1 MSPMGPVAMG
11 IVALFGLAVLGG
23 GLSIAAV
30 GVGRLR
36 TARVLREAE
45 PIPLGEIPEASGL
58 VEFEGTVQ
66 PHGEETLEGPISGT
80 TCLAYTVQSRAR
92 DENGDVGDELA
103 WTFDGGISAGVP
115 FAVDDGV
122 DRLTVDPANAVL
134 SLTNWGAEGTPWTDR
149 TALSTDVLDRLQAAG
164 LPRAGTEPDSVDSD
178 PTGATRRQYCEHR
191 LEAGSDVHIFGGSVT
206 DSSDR
211 HTPVTVAGDDW
222 FEITAGDEPTVLAD
236 RQRSGSLYLI
246 FGGLL
251 AIPGIGFALAGIVG
265 LVSMLFL

>member
-1 MSPMGPVAMG
+1 MSSLGPVAMG
-11 IVALFGLAVLGG
+11 IVALFGFAILGG

-36 TARVLREAE
+36 TARALREAE
-45 PIPLGEIPEASGL
+45 PIPLGAVPEASGL

-80 TCLAYTVQSRAR
+80 TCLAYTVQSRTR
-92 DENGDVGDELA
+92 DENGDVGESA
-103 WTFDGGISAGVP
+103 WTFDRGISAGVP

-122 DRLTVDPANAVL
+122 DRLAVDPANAVL
-134 SLTNWGAEGTPWTDR
+134 SLTDWGAEGTPWTDR
-149 TALSTDVLDRLQAAG
+149 TALSSDVLDRLQTAG
-164 LPRAGTEPDSVDSD
+164 LPEAGTEPDAVDSD
-178 PTGATRRQYCEHR
+178 PAGVTRRQYREHR
-191 LEAGSDVHIFGGSVT
+191 LETGSDVHVFGGSVT

-211 HTPVTVAGDDW
+211 HTLVTVTGDDW

-251 AIPGIGFALAGIVG
+251 AVPGVSFALAGIVG